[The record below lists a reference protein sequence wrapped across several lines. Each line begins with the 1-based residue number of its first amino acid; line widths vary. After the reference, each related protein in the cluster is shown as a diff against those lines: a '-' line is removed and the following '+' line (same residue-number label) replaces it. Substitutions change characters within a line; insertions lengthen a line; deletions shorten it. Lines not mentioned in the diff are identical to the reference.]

1 LAVLE
6 TKNRELGMA
15 KMRAMQVTKP
25 GAPLELVEK
34 EIPSPGAGQVL
45 VKVHACG
52 ICHSDSLT
60 VEGYWPGIA
69 YPRVPGHEAAGV
81 VESVGADVLGWKA
94 GDRVGIGW
102 YGGSCGYCDSCRR
115 GDFVSCLINP
125 QVSGISWDGGYADY
139 ILVPK
144 EALALIP
151 DELTFVE
158 AGPLMCAGVTTFNS
172 LRNSGARP
180 GDLVA
185 VHGIG
190 GLGHL
195 GVQFAARMG
204 FHTVAIARGDD
215 KAALAKKLGA
225 HAYIDSTKG
234 NAGEALAKLGGA
246 KIIITTVTAAS
257 AMAEVLGGLAIDG
270 KLIMLGATQE
280 PIAVS
285 SLQLISGRKSIAGW
299 PSGASIDSQDTLSF
313 SALTGVRPI
322 VQEMPLEK
330 ANEGYKLMM
339 DNKARFRVVLTMVAN

>member
-1 LAVLE
+1 
-6 TKNRELGMA
+6 MA

-25 GAPLELVEK
+25 GSPLELVEK
-34 EIPSPGAGQVL
+34 DIPAPGAGQVL

-60 VEGYWPGIA
+60 VEGHWPGIA
-69 YPRVPGHEAAGV
+69 YPRVPGHEVAGV
-81 VESVGADVLGWKA
+81 VESIGAGVLGWEA

-102 YGGSCGYCDSCRR
+102 YGGSCGYCDRCRR
-115 GDFVSCLINP
+115 GDFVTCQINP

-151 DELTFVE
+151 DELSFVE
-158 AGPLMCAGVTTFNS
+158 AGPLMCAGVTTFNP

-195 GVQFAARMG
+195 GVQYAARMG
-204 FHTVAIARGDD
+204 FHTVAIARGEE

-225 HAYIDSTKG
+225 HAYIDSTKENPG
-234 NAGEALAKLGGA
+234 AALTKLGGA
-246 KIIITTVTAAS
+246 RIILTTVTDAG
-257 AMAEVLGGLAIDG
+257 AMAEVLGGLGVDG
-270 KLIMLGATQE
+270 KLIVVG
-280 PIAVS
+280 VS
-285 SLQLISGRKSIAGW
+285 TDPLPVSALQLIGGRKSVGGW
-299 PSGASIDSQDTLSF
+299 PSGASIDSQDTLKF
-313 SALTGVRPI
+313 SALTGVRPM

-330 ANEGYKLMM
+330 ANEGYRLMM
-339 DNKARFRVVLTMVAN
+339 DNKARFRVVLTMGK